1 MQKPLIGITMS
12 REEKPPSGTRDWV
25 RQVYMT
31 AVITSGGIPVL
42 LPNEPSSLDLVT
54 HCHGLLLT
62 GGGDFDPATYRAD
75 PQGTHINSV
84 CAARDDT
91 ELGLINAADNLQ
103 MPIFGICRGMQALT
117 IAGEGT
123 LVQDLIEAR
132 PDSLLQH
139 HQTQARMETT
149 HAVSVNPNSHLAKVL
164 SEPTVMVNSFHHQAV
179 AKVPRGYNVAARAD
193 DGTIEA
199 IEDPLAPFK
208 IGVQWHP
215 EDLASSQKAAKNLFD
230 QFVEAARQYHDKVSG
245 RIAR

>member
-1 MQKPLIGITMS
+1 
-12 REEKPPSGTRDWV
+12 
-25 RQVYMT
+25 
-31 AVITSGGIPVL
+31 
-42 LPNEPSSLDLVT
+42 
-54 HCHGLLLT
+54 
-62 GGGDFDPATYRAD
+62 
-75 PQGTHINSV
+75 
-84 CAARDDT
+84 
-91 ELGLINAADNLQ
+91 

-215 EDLASSQKAAKNLFD
+215 EDLASSQKQPKISLTSSSRPQDSTKTTCLAASPDNSIRWGSMESLSRIR
-230 QFVEAARQYHDKVSG
+230 QFGFSRTPWSPP
-245 RIAR
+245 